1 LEGGGLLTIDSTEMT
16 SIVTLINSRLADNT
30 AVSGGGLAN
39 FDDHGG
45 MVSMQNTLLSR
56 NGRPIGVEAG
66 SDCFG
71 PITSLGTNLVGDIT
85 GCTIVLQPGDL
96 TGDPALA
103 SFADDGLPGHGHV
116 LLLGTGQAIDA
127 GSNEACPET
136 DQLGQ
141 RRVGSR
147 LELVGGQ

>member
-1 LEGGGLLTIDSTEMT
+1 MT
-16 SIVTLINSRLADNT
+16 SIVTLINNTLADNT

-45 MVSMQNTLLSR
+45 MVSMQNTLLARKWSQ
-56 NGRPIGVEAG
+56 IGVEAG

-85 GCTIVLQPGDL
+85 GCIIALQPADL
-96 TGDPALA
+96 TGDPGLA

-116 LLLGTGQAIDA
+116 PLLGTGQATNA
-127 GSNEACPET
+127 GSNEVCPET

-141 RRVGSR
+141 RRVGSW